1 MYTYESFETLGAF
14 TLLRPIFITFIVAA
28 LLMLFIITFPKLK
41 IKMTS
46 GISVVGLSIVSVI
59 ASAQLLYYDAIIVDE
74 LGLGGDVVTTYMFLV
89 ILILGFV
96 NPITFYIRRKNNINY
111 SSAIEAIATQRN
123 RHFLL
128 NNWAALFIA

>member
-1 MYTYESFETLGAF
+1 MYTYESYETLGAF

-28 LLMLFIITFPKLK
+28 LLMFFIITFPKLK

-46 GISVVGLSIVSVI
+46 GISVVGLSMVSII

-74 LGLGGDVVTTYMFLV
+74 LGLGGDEVTTYMFLV

-96 NPITFYIRRKNNINY
+96 NPITFYIRRKNIIN
-111 SSAIEAIATQRN
+111 
-123 RHFLL
+123 
-128 NNWAALFIA
+128 